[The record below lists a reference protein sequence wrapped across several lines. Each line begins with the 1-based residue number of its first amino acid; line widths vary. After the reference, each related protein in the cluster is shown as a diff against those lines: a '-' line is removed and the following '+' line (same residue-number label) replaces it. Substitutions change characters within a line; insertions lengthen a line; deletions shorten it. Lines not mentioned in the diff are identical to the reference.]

1 MKTLHKILV
10 VAALALSMVA
20 RAGII
25 GSPHDFSGILEQQS
39 GGPNTVCGVCHT
51 PHHADPVLGPLWN
64 QTSSGRGFTMYTNG
78 APGANVRFTPAGSP
92 GVIAGVLELP

>member
-20 RAGII
+20 RAGGII
-25 GSPHDFSGILEQQS
+25 GSPHDFSGESWNNNASDQH
-39 GGPNTVCGVCHT
+39 TVCGVCHT

-64 QTSSGRGFTMYTNG
+64 K
-78 APGANVRFTPAGSP
+78 FTPASVSRCMP
-92 GVIAGVLELP
+92 TAPLRAPT